1 MESKQEEKEEGRKVP
16 NLLCTVARMSV
27 CESNSSILS
36 KMAWI
41 QHKQPFVA
49 ACLTHEHQRGP
60 QVKPHV
66 SSGQSKELLVEA
78 IVAAIERY
86 HAVYKAHHCS
96 RQAGGRTVFHFPS
109 SQTVSCDTLPLEST
123 CLRTSRAPSRDSF

>member
-49 ACLTHEHQRGP
+49 ACLTHEQTGC
-60 QVKPHV
+60 QAKP
-66 SSGQSKELLVEA
+66 SALLL
-78 IVAAIERY
+78 AA
-86 HAVYKAHHCS
+86 
-96 RQAGGRTVFHFPS
+96 F
-109 SQTVSCDTLPLEST
+109 
-123 CLRTSRAPSRDSF
+123 SFLSFLFASLSH